1 MMIYGINENT
11 KNYCT
16 GHLQQMAFMVCKLN
30 LKKAILEKGKGGGR
44 DEKGEKEEEKRPR

>member
-1 MMIYGINENT
+1 
-11 KNYCT
+11 
-16 GHLQQMAFMVCKLN
+16 MAFMVCKLN